1 MQTEIPLTTQQHSRN
16 VVVGCLFVLLAAFGF
31 SAKSILVKSAYGISP
46 QLDAITLM
54 LLRMAISLP
63 FFLVVAVWS
72 NRPSQKII
80 DKHRMGIQDWLIVTV
95 LGFLGYYL
103 SSLLDFEGLA
113 YISAGLE
120 RLILYLYPTFVVL
133 LTAVVYRKAIN
144 RYQAFALLLSYAG
157 IILVYADQ
165 HLQACAPGLLTGSA
179 FVASSAMT
187 FAVFM
192 VGSGVLIKRIG
203 AMRFT
208 AYSMTV
214 ACVITGLHFI
224 FKHGGL
230 LVHLPA
236 SVYGLA
242 VIMAL
247 FSTVLPSFLMN
258 AGIQRIGAGA
268 ASIISSAGPIGTL
281 ILAFF
286 LLDEIITM
294 KQIAGTVIVLI
305 GVYIVSR
312 AKKLT

>member
-1 MQTEIPLTTQQHSRN
+1 MQPATPLTAQQHN
-16 VVVGCLFVLLAAFGF
+16 QQVFIGCLFVLLAAFGF
-31 SAKSILVKSAYGISP
+31 SAKSILVKLAYGYSH

-72 NRPSQKII
+72 DRFEQTKTAPTMTIP
-80 DKHRMGIQDWLIVTV
+80 DWLALIG

-103 SSLLDFEGLA
+103 SSLLDFKGLA

-144 RYQAFALLLSYAG
+144 IHQLIALLLSYAG
-157 IILVYADQ
+157 ILLVYADQ
-165 HLQACAPGLLTGSA
+165 HLHWNAGNLLIGSA

-187 FAVFM
+187 FAIFM
-192 VGSGVLIKRIG
+192 VGSGALIRRLG

-208 AYSMTV
+208 AHTMTI

-224 FKHGGL
+224 VRHGSYPMD
-230 LVHLPA
+230 LPI

-242 VIMAL
+242 GIMAI

-258 AGIQRIGAGA
+258 AGIQRIGA
-268 ASIISSAGPIGTL
+268 SSAAILSSIGPIGTL
-281 ILAFF
+281 ILAF
-286 LLDEIITM
+286 LVLGEALTVS
-294 KQIAGTVIVLI
+294 QLVGTCLVLV
-305 GVYIVSR
+305 GVYVVSK
-312 AKKLT
+312 AKA